1 MDLCW
6 RRGGEEASLWVQALR
21 YFAVREDEE
30 SRGHVTEILQYIEQ
44 KNLLPPLMV
53 LNPFICLA
61 RESRN
66 FSILFSNSSSKE

>member
-21 YFAVREDEE
+21 YFAVREDDE

-53 LNPFICLA
+53 VNSL
-61 RESRN
+61 
-66 FSILFSNSSSKE
+66 SILLFNSFVTSQSCFTTSLI